1 MEIVPISSLSPS
13 SALPT
18 DCGFKALVTLL
29 WPFSSTTGQCA
40 LLLADPDARQRYQKG
55 QVRVR
60 FVGPS
65 ARYIAASGIGIGD
78 SVQVALV
85 GAQWLTEAD
94 TALVKTPG
102 RSVDGELVFKNR
114 LYMTITRGQTEP
126 RTIDVDES
134 TEHTSPKP
142 SMLPPSTPIARSK
155 PRTSFDAYGVA
166 VYSSPA
172 FMKRLRLSEGGTPYS
187 PVPVSEADDQ
197 DTVASRKRRRV
208 SYKNVSEWKF
218 DAREP
223 SPEKDQI
230 DVLDDA
236 DGDED
241 LVAGAAVPEKTTVEN
256 GNLTEHGQDLDMQD
270 AVEPTEDAN
279 HQAEQHASETRS
291 IQGNTIHSAQETVV
305 QDQSVEIAEDG
316 RLQNKAEAGASLNS
330 AAESSNAKESE
341 ERVVEAVFQQP
352 AEATRSEQTSPAGA
366 LQALESSMTSQF
378 QILTSQ
384 DMPSSALPRL
394 TILPTESELLEQM
407 ARARTIGR
415 PTTPI
420 LQPLLTEALPLPSPF
435 PTSAQKIP
443 SPVIPNIAGTSQ
455 ITENKTVLE
464 DAAETAAHTRNV
476 DEIPQEMAP
485 ASESQTRISQQG
497 SGQQIEAT
505 SQTPRVVADTY
516 DGYAEENP
524 VVLSS
529 SSENEDD
536 GDDDDDDEEEEEE
549 EEEKGEAGSFSRLS
563 AAASL
568 PVVADDQ
575 VGWRSRGDRFD
586 DESSVDEESD
596 EDMESSG
603 EDSESDDVSSAY
615 NSEQIIALQ
624 EQSDDEGAV
633 EEPDWDYLER
643 KLEQEEAALQQ
654 SREDLTARDGGPIEA
669 ADDLEEGDEADAV
682 MHDDNSELDEEMLA
696 RSDDD
701 SADDDSDGTGYF
713 DQVILPDTEYESGAE
728 SEIDE
733 MDQSYQPSMPENSM
747 YSHPFG
753 LDGARLLTETRTALP
768 SQAASE
774 AGSAVGDETVAWRDR
789 DAAVE
794 ALDQQMQRSQRQLQT
809 TEQAVQAPPAQHVPP
824 PSSSR
829 LDVVELLDD
838 SDSDE
843 EDAENVVPVAQESID
858 FLPSIGLVNH
868 LLSNN
873 HKDANLELS
882 GSVTAQIR
890 SELKKISDQVDS
902 QSSLTTKFNALRA
915 ICKIG
920 VNVTVAAESGNMFAE
935 SVKYRLK
942 EDEVLVSVCWRIYN
956 QLSIVD
962 RYHTGQPS
970 DVLVALEELE
980 EKRDYCFQGFAEF
993 LKHFKQNYH
1002 HMPLEME
1009 QQQIRQHF
1017 AHTLPR
1023 VETQHAQEVESHLAV
1038 KNKDSEQ
1045 SSAPQVFETQRD
1057 PISTAS
1063 TDNRGQNL
1071 SSAVKGYTEQRT
1083 EAPEQSQIEP
1093 EPSEQADVDTTL
1105 SSTSPA
1111 QVAPAPADVVS
1122 SSQVSSMEKD
1132 IEPQN
1137 EIDANESEMMEVEAE
1152 SHGPTDE
1159 HEIDPA
1165 LLEGEHEIDPALLE
1179 QADSADYSRPKGY
1192 EIDPALLQ
1200 EEHEID
1206 PALLVEGHVDIQS
1219 NSHSSPLQIDDAMSE
1234 TSEPATFSVAK
1245 EEESEQ
1251 RNVEEEATAVATETV
1266 KDEPSAPQDDGAA
1279 IAQVHEVPLEFE
1291 VQQSVETDL
1300 DTVEQMEVDTTPLQ
1314 ASLETTARIKNSP
1327 KVKEDLRPLS
1337 SSSFKTLSPT
1347 PDAVQVQ
1354 PPEPN
1359 ARSTTQKTPDTAT
1372 HMLDQP
1378 IEELDLSQVEPS
1390 WTSRFSQFSQSRSS
1404 RAHTR
1409 SETIPDSADEEATD
1423 LEAENNDTPD
1433 RRTGAEPATQA
1444 TPPQGI
1450 QRATIIQPSQELGTA
1465 LSQFQNP
1472 RHGASEVQS
1481 QLAAIEETTL
1491 PEDKDVAEEM
1501 RLQAGLD
1508 DELLADY
1515 VQVAPESEA
1524 VSALSPPRSGPSTP
1538 LSTKKPARPL
1548 TLFRGRKSIG
1558 SRVSIGG
1565 DEQGTRDTE
1574 QQNQDN
1580 QQQVLQDEVM
1590 QDLSV
1595 RKSQVSAM
1603 IEKVTEATTEGEGQ
1617 SQDGIGASLA
1627 SASSAI
1633 SEPQPQK
1640 AQEVTKTTNATVATE
1655 SEVSTAIEQA
1665 PEVEQASSNFQIKP
1679 TLKPFAE
1686 VEASLFGTPVK
1697 DKTAKPQEP
1706 QSAPSQSWRNALSSR
1721 MSEVPVI
1728 GSWFTPRRTT
1738 EVQKAATEH
1747 KATTSSTS
1755 FVEDTPTKAAAMP
1768 QAKQSSR
1775 EREKSISPPP
1785 LQRYASQGTSTSL
1798 SYFTPL
1804 AGLHQHLNQQSS
1816 LIDIVAVCTT
1826 ATSTAERA
1834 KSGPKDY
1841 YTTFRVI
1848 DQPLREYHTASQDEG
1863 AKDVK
1868 VEIFRPFKQ
1877 SLPTASPG
1885 DVVLLRGFVVRSRN
1899 HKNYLLSTAASGW
1912 CVWRYGAPSSF
1923 ALDYEGQEEEDDRPM
1938 WARKGTSQRVGED
1951 GVREEVTGPPVEIGD
1966 EEREKVAMVRT
1977 WWEGLQ
1983 KESNDKEE
1991 EGHDIIMI
1999 D

>member
-1 MEIVPISSLSPS
+1 MEIVHISSLSPS

-18 DCGFKALVTLL
+18 DCGFKASVTLL

-60 FVGPS
+60 FTGPS
-65 ARYIAASGIGIGD
+65 ARQIAASGIGIGD
-78 SVQVALV
+78 SVQVALEGV
-85 GAQWLTEAD
+85 QWLTEAD

-114 LYMTITRGQTEP
+114 LHMTITRGQTEP

-142 SMLPPSTPIARSK
+142 SMLPPSTPVARSK

-187 PVPVSEADDQ
+187 HVAVSEDDDQ

-218 DAREP
+218 DARKP

-236 DGDED
+236 DADED
-241 LVAGAAVPEKTTVEN
+241 LVAGAAVPEKATVEN
-256 GNLTEHGQDLDMQD
+256 GNVTEHGKELGMQD
-270 AVEPTEDAN
+270 AAESTEDAN
-279 HQAEQHASETRS
+279 HQAERHAFESRS
-291 IQGNTIHSAQETVV
+291 IHGNSTVSAQETVS
-305 QDQSVEIAEDG
+305 QDHSIEIAEDG
-316 RLQNKAEAGASLNS
+316 PLQNKTEAGAFLNS
-330 AAESSNAKESE
+330 AAESSNAKESKE
-341 ERVVEAVFQQP
+341 SVVEAVVQQP
-352 AEATRSEQTSPAGA
+352 AETTRTEHTSLGETS
-366 LQALESSMTSQF
+366 QALESSVISQF
-378 QILTSQ
+378 QISTSQ
-384 DMPSSALPRL
+384 DMPSTALPRL

-407 ARARTIGR
+407 ARARTVDR
-415 PTTPI
+415 PTTPN

-443 SPVIPNIAGTSQ
+443 SPIIPNIAGNPQ
-455 ITENKTVLE
+455 IPENETVLE
-464 DAAETAAHTRNV
+464 DAAETAVHARSV
-476 DEIPQEMAP
+476 DDMAQEVAP
-485 ASESQTRISQQG
+485 ASELQSKISQQG
-497 SGQQIEAT
+497 SDQQVEET
-505 SQTPRVVADTY
+505 SQTPRVVADIY

-529 SSENEDD
+529 SSE
-536 GDDDDDDEEEEEE
+536 DDDDEEKKEE
-549 EEEKGEAGSFSRLS
+549 GEGAHPGRSLL
-563 AAASL
+563 AASS

-575 VGWRSRGDRFD
+575 VVWRSRGDRFD
-586 DESSVDEESD
+586 DESSVEDESD
-596 EDMESSG
+596 EDMESSS
-603 EDSESDDVSSAY
+603 EDSESDDASSAY
-615 NSEQIIALQ
+615 NSDQIAALQ

-654 SREDLTARDGGPIEA
+654 SREDLTARDDGRVEA
-669 ADDLEEGDEADAV
+669 ADDLEEGDEADDAV

-701 SADDDSDGTGYF
+701 SADDESDGTGYF
-713 DQVILPDTEYESGAE
+713 DPVILPDTEEESEEE
-728 SEIDE
+728 SEIDA
-733 MDQSYQPSMPENSM
+733 MDESYQPSMPENAM
-747 YSHPFG
+747 YSHPFD
-753 LDGARLLTETRTALP
+753 LDGARTFTETRTVLP

-774 AGSAVGDETVAWRDR
+774 AGSAVGDETIAWRDR

-794 ALDQQMQRSQRQLQT
+794 ALDQQMQQRQLQR
-809 TEQAVQAPPAQHVPP
+809 TEQAVQAPPTQHVPP
-824 PSSSR
+824 PVSSR

-843 EDAENVVPVAQESID
+843 EDVDNLVPVPQATID
-858 FLPSIGLVNH
+858 FLPSVGFVNH
-868 LLSNN
+868 LLNN
-873 HKDANLELS
+873 NNQKDAHLEIS

-890 SELKKISDQVDS
+890 SEIKKISDQVDS
-902 QSSLTTKFNALRA
+902 QSSLPTKFNALRA

-942 EDEVLVSVCWRIYN
+942 EDEVLVNVCWRIYD
-956 QLSIVD
+956 QLSNMD
-962 RYHTGQPS
+962 RHHTGQPS

-980 EKRDYCFQGFAEF
+980 EKRDYCFQGFADF

-1002 HMPLEME
+1002 HLPVEME
-1009 QQQIRQHF
+1009 KQLHQQSTPI
-1017 AHTLPR
+1017 LPR
-1023 VETQHAQEVESHLAV
+1023 VETQDAQEVESRPAAV

-1045 SSAPQVFETQRD
+1045 SSVPQIFETQQD
-1057 PISTAS
+1057 PISNDS
-1063 TDNRGQNL
+1063 TDNVEQHL
-1071 SSAVKGYTEQRT
+1071 SSAVKEYTEQRT
-1083 EAPEQSQIEP
+1083 EAPEQSQMEP
-1093 EPSEQADVDTTL
+1093 KVHTASGQADADTTL
-1105 SSTSPA
+1105 SSRSPA
-1111 QVAPAPADVVS
+1111 QATSVPADAVS
-1122 SSQVSSMEKD
+1122 FSRVSSMETD
-1132 IEPQN
+1132 LEPQN
-1137 EIDANESEMMEVEAE
+1137 ETDANESEMMEVEAE
-1152 SHGPTDE
+1152 SLEPTDE

-1165 LLEGEHEIDPALLE
+1165 LLEGEQEIDPALLE
-1179 QADSADYSRPKGY
+1179 QADSANSSQLEGH

-1206 PALLVEGHVDIQS
+1206 PALLVERHDDFQS
-1219 NSHSSPLQIDDAMSE
+1219 NSHPSPLHIDDAMSE
-1234 TSEPATFSVAK
+1234 TSESATFSVAK
-1245 EEESEQ
+1245 EEEREQ
-1251 RNVEEEATAVATETV
+1251 RDVEEEYTTAVTKLME
-1266 KDEPSAPQDDGAA
+1266 DEPSAPQDDGAA
-1279 IAQVHEVPLEFE
+1279 IAQAHEVPLKLE
-1291 VQQSVETDL
+1291 VQQSVEMDP
-1300 DTVEQMEVDTTPLQ
+1300 DTVEKMEVDTALLQ
-1314 ASLETTARIKNSP
+1314 ASLETTAQIQNSP
-1327 KVKEDLRPLS
+1327 QAKEELRPLS

-1347 PDAVQVQ
+1347 PETVQVQ
-1354 PPEPN
+1354 PQEPD
-1359 ARSTTQKTPDTAT
+1359 AQPTAQKISDMAT

-1409 SETIPDSADEEATD
+1409 SETIPDSADEGATD
-1423 LEAENNDTPD
+1423 LEAENNDILDELTS
-1433 RRTGAEPATQA
+1433 AEPATEA
-1444 TPPQGI
+1444 IPPQGT
-1450 QRATIIQPSQELGTA
+1450 RGETLIQPSQELGTA
-1465 LSQFQNP
+1465 LSQLQNR
-1472 RHGASEVQS
+1472 RHVAPEMQS
-1481 QLAAIEETTL
+1481 QLAAVEETAS
-1491 PEDKDVAEEM
+1491 PEDKGVSDEM
-1501 RLQAGLD
+1501 RSQAGLD
-1508 DELLADY
+1508 DELLAEY
-1515 VQVAPESEA
+1515 VQVAQEPEA
-1524 VSALSPPRSGPSTP
+1524 GSASPPRPGPSTP
-1538 LSTKKPARPL
+1538 LSTKKSARPL
-1548 TLFRGRKSIG
+1548 TLFRGRKSIS
-1558 SRVSIGG
+1558 SRVSVGG
-1565 DEQGTRDTE
+1565 DEQGTGDSE
-1574 QQNQDN
+1574 QQIQDN

-1590 QDLSV
+1590 PDLSS
-1595 RKSQVSAM
+1595 RETEGSAM
-1603 IEKVTEATTEGEGQ
+1603 IEKVTEATIEGKGQ
-1617 SQDGIGASLA
+1617 SQGEMGASLA
-1627 SASSAI
+1627 PASSTI

-1640 AQEVTKTTNATVATE
+1640 AQEVTTTTEATAATKP
-1655 SEVSTAIEQA
+1655 EVSTAIEQA

-1697 DKTAKPQEP
+1697 DKAAKPQEP
-1706 QSAPSQSWRNALSSR
+1706 QSAPSQSWRDALSSR

-1755 FVEDTPTKAAAMP
+1755 LVEDTPTKAAVIP
-1768 QAKQSSR
+1768 PGKQFSR
-1775 EREKSISPPP
+1775 VREKSISPPP
-1785 LQRYASQGTSTSL
+1785 LQRYASQGTSTSR

-1804 AGLHQHLNQQSS
+1804 AGLYQHLNQQSS

-1826 ATSTAERA
+1826 ATRTPERA

-1841 YTTFRVI
+1841 YTTFRII
-1848 DQPLREYHTASQDEG
+1848 DQPLHEYHTASQDEG
-1863 AKDVK
+1863 TKDVK
-1868 VEIFRPFKQ
+1868 VEVFRPFKQ
-1877 SLPTASPG
+1877 SLPRASSG

-1912 CVWRYGAPSSF
+1912 CIWRYNAPSSS
-1923 ALDYEGQEEEDDRPM
+1923 ALDYGGQEEEDDRPV
-1938 WARKGTSQRVGED
+1938 WARKGKSQEVGED
-1951 GVREEVTGPPVEIGD
+1951 GVREEVTGPPVEIGE

-1983 KESNDKEE
+1983 KESTDKGKEEE
-1991 EGHDIIMI
+1991 EGHDITMI
-1999 D
+1999 G